1 VSPSR
6 RAIGLLLRRAVPPAL
21 KAQVGKRFKARV
33 RALLGIEPWPDL
45 AVRHPLFRTPK
56 FRSLR
61 AAARAFDVEKPSK
74 PVLERG
80 HQASYVVA
88 KWFVEGGVRSAFHVG
103 FANGRYLFY
112 LGKLGI
118 EGGGVDLPTDDTL
131 WADIPPGALDDATV
145 RRLVRRDF
153 LELSEADVRP
163 LWGPGATVDVL
174 FSEATFE
181 TMLPWR
187 GEGASVPRYLEMS
200 ADERR
205 SLLEHRLPG
214 AVARMKDWARNLAF
228 IEPEPS
234 VGGSGAVFA
243 ACAARLADFQYSV
256 WAFRPP
262 LDQLFRLSPRYS
274 TRQTVYAYT
283 RDARLLEALVPYA
296 ERVR

>member
-1 VSPSR
+1 MSQPR
-6 RAIGLLLRRAVPPAL
+6 RALGELLRRVVPPAL

-45 AVRHPLFRTPK
+45 AVRHPLFRTPEYQAL
-56 FRSLR
+56 RS
-61 AAARAFDVEKPSK
+61 AARQFDVEKPSK

-88 KWFVEGGVRSAFHVG
+88 KWFAAAGVRSAFHAG

-112 LGKLGI
+112 LQKLGI
-118 EGGGVDLPTDDTL
+118 ACGGVDLPTEDTL
-131 WADIPPGALDDATV
+131 WVDIPPGALDSATT

-153 LELSEADVRP
+153 LELTEGDLRP

-187 GEGASVPRYLEMS
+187 PEGASIPRYLTLS
-200 ADERR
+200 VGERQA
-205 SLLEHRLPG
+205 LLEHRLPD
-214 AVARMKDWARNLAF
+214 AVARMKDWARNMAF
-228 IEPEPS
+228 IEPEPDA
-234 VGGSGAVFA
+234 GDSGAVFA
-243 ACAARLADFQYSV
+243 ACAARLPGFQYSV

-262 LDQLFRLSPRYS
+262 LDQLFRLSPREP
-274 TRQTVYAYT
+274 TRQTVYAFT
-283 RDARLLEALVPYA
+283 RDGRLLEELRAYA
-296 ERVR
+296 APL